1 MQTVR
6 QTKEIH
12 DMKTMQAIS
21 MPRPHRLWIALPLVM
36 STLAVVLFP
45 VSAHAAPEPP
55 AAPTAKALR
64 EVRSGN
70 NPWVRGY
77 NNHWEYGPGPMMN
90 RPIGV
95 GDRGAPRWL
104 AGLLIVLAAAL
115 AVALAWSLLR
125 NRAKGAP
132 EGGAQQILERRLA
145 EGAIGVEEF
154 EQRRGALR
162 GNDRKLS

>member
-1 MQTVR
+1 
-6 QTKEIH
+6 
-12 DMKTMQAIS
+12 MKTMQAIS
-21 MPRPHRLWIALPLVM
+21 MPRPRRLWIALPLVV
-36 STLAVVLFP
+36 STLVVVVLFP

-55 AAPTAKALR
+55 AVPAAKALR
-64 EVRSGN
+64 EVRSGD

-77 NNHWEYGPGPMMN
+77 NNHWEYGPGPMMS

-104 AGLLIVLAAAL
+104 VGLLIVLAAAL
-115 AVALAWSLLR
+115 VAAMAWSLLR
-125 NRAKGAP
+125 NRTRGAP

-154 EQRRGALR
+154 EQRRDALR
-162 GNDRKLS
+162 GDNRNPS